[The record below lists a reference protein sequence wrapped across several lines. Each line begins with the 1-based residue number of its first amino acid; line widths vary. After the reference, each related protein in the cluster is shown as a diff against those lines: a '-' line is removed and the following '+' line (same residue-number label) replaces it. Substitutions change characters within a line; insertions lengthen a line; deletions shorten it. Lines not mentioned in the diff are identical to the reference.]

1 MHGALERE
9 VRPHDAH
16 VVGHDRLHLALRL
29 DDHQH
34 LLGVLR
40 AFEVPVG
47 NALLNFDPVE
57 QRRCVA
63 SRLIGVY
70 HRFDQRIGCQPVCA
84 VQSRAGGFAQRV
96 EPFDGGFAVGVHL
109 DAAAAVVRR
118 GSDGNPVLGDVDADR
133 KALLVDVGEVAA
145 HGVGIFVRDVE
156 VDEVRSPLGHFAVDG
171 AGHHVARRQRF
182 HRVVFVHELLA
193 AGQAQDGPEAAH
205 GLGDEEVGLLA
216 GVVERGGVELDE
228 LHVFGDGL
236 GAVAHGD
243 AVARGDDRI
252 GGRGVDVAAAA
263 RGDDGEFGQHG
274 LDFVRFEI
282 QDVGPEA
289 GQAAGVARDELAQM
303 VLRQQVDGE
312 AVFEYGD
319 AGMPADRLDERP
331 FDLGARQ
338 VLVVED
344 AVLGVAAFAVQLET
358 PVGSL
363 VEARTPFDQV
373 PNQLRRPAHD
383 QSDGLFVAFAR
394 AADQRVAD
402 VFLESVGGVGYR
414 TDAALRI
421 VGVALVHFALRH
433 DGDVSVGGGFERE
446 RKARRAGTDNQK
458 VGFHSFASVKRRKVI
473 KNAR

>member
-1 MHGALERE
+1 M
-9 VRPHDAH
+9 
-16 VVGHDRLHLALRL
+16 
-29 DDHQH
+29 
-34 LLGVLR
+34 
-40 AFEVPVG
+40 
-47 NALLNFDPVE
+47 
-57 QRRCVA
+57 
-63 SRLIGVY
+63 
-70 HRFDQRIGCQPVCA
+70 
-84 VQSRAGGFAQRV
+84 
-96 EPFDGGFAVGVHL
+96 
-109 DAAAAVVRR
+109 
-118 GSDGNPVLGDVDADR
+118 
-133 KALLVDVGEVAA
+133 AA

-171 AGHHVARRQRF
+171 AGHHVAGRQRF

-193 AGQAQDGPEAAH
+193 AGQAQDGSEAAH

-228 LHVFGDGL
+228 LHVFGDRL

-446 RKARRAGTDNQK
+446 RKACRAGTDNQK

>member
-1 MHGALERE
+1 MT
-9 VRPHDAH
+9 
-16 VVGHDRLHLALRL
+16 
-29 DDHQH
+29 
-34 LLGVLR
+34 
-40 AFEVPVG
+40 
-47 NALLNFDPVE
+47 
-57 QRRCVA
+57 
-63 SRLIGVY
+63 
-70 HRFDQRIGCQPVCA
+70 
-84 VQSRAGGFAQRV
+84 
-96 EPFDGGFAVGVHL
+96 
-109 DAAAAVVRR
+109 
-118 GSDGNPVLGDVDADR
+118 GNPVLGDVDADR

-145 HGVGIFVRDVE
+145 DGVGIFVRDVE

-228 LHVFGDGL
+228 LHVFGDRL

-319 AGMPADRLDERP
+319 AGCLRTDSMSARSISAPVRSSWWRMRCSVWPPSRFSSKRP
-331 FDLGARQ
+331 SG
-338 VLVVED
+338 VLSKRV
-344 AVLGVAAFAVQLET
+344 
-358 PVGSL
+358 P
-363 VEARTPFDQV
+363 PFDQV

-383 QSDGLFVAFAR
+383 QPDGLFVAFAR

-414 TDAALRI
+414 ADAALRI

-446 RKARRAGTDNQK
+446 RKACRAGTDNQK
-458 VGFHSFASVKRRKVI
+458 VGFHSFASIKRRKVI

>member
-1 MHGALERE
+1 M
-9 VRPHDAH
+9 
-16 VVGHDRLHLALRL
+16 
-29 DDHQH
+29 
-34 LLGVLR
+34 
-40 AFEVPVG
+40 
-47 NALLNFDPVE
+47 
-57 QRRCVA
+57 
-63 SRLIGVY
+63 
-70 HRFDQRIGCQPVCA
+70 
-84 VQSRAGGFAQRV
+84 
-96 EPFDGGFAVGVHL
+96 
-109 DAAAAVVRR
+109 
-118 GSDGNPVLGDVDADR
+118 
-133 KALLVDVGEVAA
+133 
-145 HGVGIFVRDVE
+145 
-156 VDEVRSPLGHFAVDG
+156 
-171 AGHHVARRQRF
+171 
-182 HRVVFVHELLA
+182 VFVHELLA
-193 AGQAQDGPEAAH
+193 AGQAQDGSEAAH

-228 LHVFGDGL
+228 LHVFGDRL

-282 QDVGPEA
+282 QDIGPEA

-312 AVFEYGD
+312 AVFEYRD

-402 VFLESVGGVGYR
+402 VFLESVGGVRYR
-414 TDAALRI
+414 ADAALRI

-446 RKARRAGTDNQK
+446 RKACRAGTDNQK

>member
-1 MHGALERE
+1 M
-9 VRPHDAH
+9 
-16 VVGHDRLHLALRL
+16 
-29 DDHQH
+29 
-34 LLGVLR
+34 
-40 AFEVPVG
+40 
-47 NALLNFDPVE
+47 
-57 QRRCVA
+57 
-63 SRLIGVY
+63 
-70 HRFDQRIGCQPVCA
+70 
-84 VQSRAGGFAQRV
+84 
-96 EPFDGGFAVGVHL
+96 
-109 DAAAAVVRR
+109 
-118 GSDGNPVLGDVDADR
+118 
-133 KALLVDVGEVAA
+133 
-145 HGVGIFVRDVE
+145 
-156 VDEVRSPLGHFAVDG
+156 
-171 AGHHVARRQRF
+171 
-182 HRVVFVHELLA
+182 VFVHELLA
-193 AGQAQDGPEAAH
+193 AGQAQDGSEAAH

-228 LHVFGDGL
+228 LHVFGDRL

-282 QDVGPEA
+282 QDVGSEA

-414 TDAALRI
+414 ADAALRI